1 MVDLPMHPNRPN
13 ARPKLRFSVIQDLI
27 EGEKIEF
34 LKKEIHVSNSRYI
47 WYIYHYLYLPI
58 FTYVNVFCIFLST
71 YISLYVLIYIYTHF
85 SIYWNNI
92 FVLQPAHTHT
102 YIYIY
107 THKTSA
113 ITMFDCCT
121 ETLRFCPRNNE

>member
-71 YISLYVLIYIYTHF
+71 YISLYVLIYIYTF
-85 SIYWNNI
+85 LYLLKQYICI
-92 FVLQPAHTHT
+92 ATCTHTH
-102 YIYIY
+102 IYIY
-107 THKTSA
+107 T
-113 ITMFDCCT
+113 
-121 ETLRFCPRNNE
+121 